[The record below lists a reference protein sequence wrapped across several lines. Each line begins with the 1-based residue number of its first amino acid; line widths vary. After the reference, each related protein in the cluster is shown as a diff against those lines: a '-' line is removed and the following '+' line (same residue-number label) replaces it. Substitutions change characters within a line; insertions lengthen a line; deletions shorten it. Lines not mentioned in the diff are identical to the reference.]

1 MIDMELIDSPVLHE
15 VEQRS
20 EEWFSLRMGKMTG
33 SNFPMLM
40 PSSRQK
46 DEDLNETQFKYL
58 LEKACELLTG
68 DRKESFSNSSMQWGT
83 DHEDEALEYYELETL
98 RIVNQVGFYEIDKF
112 IGDSP
117 DGITDDRAIE
127 IKCPN
132 STTHLTYLL
141 DPSKLV
147 KAYNWQCY
155 AHMWATGLNKCDLIS
170 YDPRF
175 PEGKK
180 IVIVT
185 IEKDSESMDALKKR
199 IYSLVDIIKGYINA

>member
-1 MIDMELIDSPVLHE
+1 MDIELLKEPVLHD

-20 EEWFSLRMGKMTG
+20 EEWFSLRMGKITG

-40 PSSRQK
+40 AGKTPTSIS
-46 DEDLNETQFKYL
+46 ETQKKYL

-68 DRKESFSNSSMQWGT
+68 ERKESYSNASMQWGT
-83 DHEDEALEYYELETL
+83 DHEDEAVSEYELRTFNNVSE
-98 RIVNQVGFYEIDKF
+98 VGFYEIDQYV
-112 IGDSP
+112 GDSP
-117 DGITDDRAIE
+117 DGLGLDRCIE

-141 DPSKLV
+141 DNKKLV
-147 KAYNWQCY
+147 NTYKWQCY

-175 PEGKK
+175 KDERKLL
-180 IVIVT
+180 IVT
-185 IEKDSESMDALKKR
+185 IEKDVEEMKKLQER
-199 IYSLVDIIKGYINA
+199 IYFLVSQIKEYIK

>member
-1 MIDMELIDSPVLHE
+1 MDIELIKEPVLHN

-20 EEWFSLRMGKMTG
+20 EEWFALRMGKLTG

-46 DEDLNETQFKYL
+46 VNVTDTQKKYL
-58 LEKACELLTG
+58 LEKACELLTNE
-68 DRKESFSNSSMQWGT
+68 RKESFSNSSMQWGT
-83 DHEDEALEYYELETL
+83 DHEEEAISYYELEKMTV
-98 RIVNQVGFYEIDKF
+98 VNEVGFYEINKS

-117 DGITDDRAIE
+117 DGVTTDRCIE

-132 STTHLTYLL
+132 STTHLTYILDSTKLL
-141 DPSKLV
+141 NNYK
-147 KAYNWQCY
+147 WQCY

-175 PEGKK
+175 PDNKK
-180 IVIVT
+180 MVIVE
-185 IEKDSESMDALKKR
+185 IEKDDEEMKILQDR
-199 IYSLVDIIKGYINA
+199 IYLLVETMESYING